1 MNPKFLE
8 FVDRIKLALSYYDAN
23 TTVEGT
29 VDAFYY
35 TGGVPGIPE
44 LYGVR
49 IKMEFLDKRFH
60 KYPSPHDTKDIF
72 NRPSITLSR
81 HLIIHEDRITVN
93 NSYLDS
99 LLLRTLYE
107 LSAEI
112 LKVINHG

>member
-8 FVDRIKLALSYYDAN
+8 FVDRIKLALSYYDA
-23 TTVEGT
+23 TTRVEGT
-29 VDAFYY
+29 VDSYY
-35 TGGVPGIPE
+35 ITGGVPGIPE

-60 KYPSPHDTKDIF
+60 KYPSPYDTRDIF
-72 NRPSITLSR
+72 NRRSVTLLK
-81 HLIIHEDRITVN
+81 HIHIHEDRLKAY

-99 LLLRTLYE
+99 LLLRTLYD